1 MHFDKIE
8 DYNFD
13 HGLEFNTQSG
23 EYHSLNPHDL
33 GRPLS
38 HEEMDYN
45 LMYQKQTLNGWR
57 IAGSNDDLTLNNSD
71 LGKVLAYHKVA
82 VDAVDDPSNVMYD
95 RHIAAGLFDGQY
107 IWIPVQPGAMPF
119 TTLDPCLGFDV
130 AGVSFTNSLAYFVP
144 DKNIT
149 YAVSSSVTNVAEG
162 NVVVISINANDIDND
177 TTVSWTLSEY
187 NNATAAT
194 TIAPVATTAA
204 PMSAES
210 NNNYGVSLYDPDN
223 NERNPGD
230 EPSITGNQGG
240 FNELDII
247 GGVVSGEVTIEDGLA
262 SVVLQIK
269 LDTIAESA
277 ELFKFQLA
285 AQDSE
290 GNDTGEPFAV
300 VTIVDVY
307 NPPTT
312 TADPCV
318 DDILYSIEE
327 CIDDITSQINDSTSA
342 TTINIGYDSSGG
354 GNGVSGSGSG
364 YGGGATNATAA
375 TTDATNATQATTI
388 ATSATTVS
396 GGGGGQD
403 TRDLTFDYHIPL
415 TLDGYTY
422 GLQQENRD
430 SFGYY
435 EDVSWN
441 VSNSVPGGYYLA
453 HEVFAEPYVGHE
465 WTLDGADLVFEVDG
479 NQITPDGT
487 IQNNISIV
495 TQIESDGR
503 LSILT
508 KSHNINEDRVHEIRI
523 TGGPELVDG
532 STPIDPPVQRP
543 MLGLTAYEAWQDLV
557 TQWEQ
562 ENPNCQYYPDFNH
575 STGSF
580 LQTKLGVSNTEM
592 FDWGLGTAGRKRF
605 MLRVLS
611 ETQALDMDLLNEFG
625 EDQNCMESAQEAPT
639 TTVRDTLATMSTASG
654 GGFGGGDFGS
664 GGNNA
669 Y

>member
-177 TTVSWTLSEY
+177 TTVAWTLSEY

-210 NNNYGVSLYDPDN
+210 NNYGVSLYDPDN
-223 NERNPGD
+223 NERNTGD
-230 EPSITGNQGG
+230 QPSITGNQGG

-318 DDILYSIEE
+318 DDIQYSIEECIDDIQYSIEE
-327 CIDDITSQINDSTSA
+327 CIDDITSQINDAT

-354 GNGVSGSGSG
+354 GNGVSGGGSG
-364 YGGGATNATAA
+364 YNGGAT
-375 TTDATNATQATTI
+375 I
-388 ATSATTVS
+388 AT
-396 GGGGGQD
+396 
-403 TRDLTFDYHIPL
+403 
-415 TLDGYTY
+415 
-422 GLQQENRD
+422 
-430 SFGYY
+430 
-435 EDVSWN
+435 
-441 VSNSVPGGYYLA
+441 
-453 HEVFAEPYVGHE
+453 
-465 WTLDGADLVFEVDG
+465 
-479 NQITPDGT
+479 
-487 IQNNISIV
+487 
-495 TQIESDGR
+495 
-503 LSILT
+503 
-508 KSHNINEDRVHEIRI
+508 
-523 TGGPELVDG
+523 
-532 STPIDPPVQRP
+532 
-543 MLGLTAYEAWQDLV
+543 
-557 TQWEQ
+557 
-562 ENPNCQYYPDFNH
+562 
-575 STGSF
+575 
-580 LQTKLGVSNTEM
+580 
-592 FDWGLGTAGRKRF
+592 
-605 MLRVLS
+605 
-611 ETQALDMDLLNEFG
+611 
-625 EDQNCMESAQEAPT
+625 
-639 TTVRDTLATMSTASG
+639 TLATISTASG

>member
-82 VDAVDDPSNVMYD
+82 VDAVDDPGNVMYD

-119 TTLDPCLGFDV
+119 TTLDPCLGFGV
-130 AGVSFTNSLAYFVP
+130 AGVSFTNSLAYFVE
-144 DKNIT
+144 DKNIS

-177 TTVSWTLSEY
+177 TTVAWTLSEY

-194 TIAPVATTAA
+194 TIAPVTTTAA

-210 NNNYGVSLYDPDN
+210 NNYGVSLYDPDN
-223 NERNPGD
+223 NEKNSGD
-230 EPSITGNQGG
+230 QPSITGNQGG

-290 GNDTGEPFAV
+290 GNDTGAPFAV

-318 DDILYSIEE
+318 DDIQYSIEE
-327 CIDDITSQINDSTSA
+327 CIDDIVSQINDST

-354 GNGVSGSGSG
+354 GGGVSGSGSGSG
-364 YGGGATNATAA
+364 YGGGE
-375 TTDATNATQATTI
+375 
-388 ATSATTVS
+388 TSAT
-396 GGGGGQD
+396 
-403 TRDLTFDYHIPL
+403 
-415 TLDGYTY
+415 
-422 GLQQENRD
+422 
-430 SFGYY
+430 
-435 EDVSWN
+435 
-441 VSNSVPGGYYLA
+441 
-453 HEVFAEPYVGHE
+453 
-465 WTLDGADLVFEVDG
+465 
-479 NQITPDGT
+479 
-487 IQNNISIV
+487 
-495 TQIESDGR
+495 
-503 LSILT
+503 
-508 KSHNINEDRVHEIRI
+508 
-523 TGGPELVDG
+523 
-532 STPIDPPVQRP
+532 
-543 MLGLTAYEAWQDLV
+543 
-557 TQWEQ
+557 
-562 ENPNCQYYPDFNH
+562 
-575 STGSF
+575 
-580 LQTKLGVSNTEM
+580 
-592 FDWGLGTAGRKRF
+592 
-605 MLRVLS
+605 
-611 ETQALDMDLLNEFG
+611 
-625 EDQNCMESAQEAPT
+625 
-639 TTVRDTLATMSTASG
+639 TLATMSTASG
-654 GGFGGGDFGS
+654 GGFGGGGA
-664 GGNNA
+664 NPR